1 MVVPAV
7 IVVAIFLGFAAV
19 VETPATTTPAWK
31 IERLKPEPNTP
42 YIAQGSLSPI
52 YPATPGKELLG
63 KPMAMAVRAPNTLH
77 EAVTAKRIDMRQ
89 ALQIHKLPRQIYAAG
104 EEHQSYSQQSYGYD
118 PKLEC
123 NVMRKLSAVAFVV
136 MMITGPPS
144 AIAYT
149 QEDAD
154 ACTPDA
160 MRLCQ

>member
-1 MVVPAV
+1 MVSCIALAMAALFKYFLSVAIIVPAV
-7 IVVAIFLGFAAV
+7 IVVAIFLGLAPV

-42 YIAQGSLSPI
+42 DIAQGSLSPI

-104 EEHQSYSQQSYGYD
+104 EEHQSYSSQSQLASD
-118 PKLEC
+118 
-123 NVMRKLSAVAFVV
+123 
-136 MMITGPPS
+136 GPEPFRS
-144 AIAYT
+144 N
-149 QEDAD
+149 AD
-154 ACTPDA
+154 CCAALFIKADWVSK
-160 MRLCQ
+160 R